1 VILRA
6 LATWKECLEAAKV
19 LELGILIDG
28 IDLQKRAAIRRE
40 CEEAG
45 TAIHELLRVI

>member
-1 VILRA
+1 MILRA
-6 LATWKECLEAAKV
+6 LTTWKECLEAAKV
-19 LELGILIDG
+19 LEPGILIDG
-28 IDLQKRAAIRRE
+28 IDSLELAAIRRE

>member
-1 VILRA
+1 M
-6 LATWKECLEAAKV
+6 EAAKV
-19 LELGILIDG
+19 LEPGILIDG
-28 IDLQKRAAIRRE
+28 IDSMERAAIRRE